1 MILKK
6 LTIQNFLS
14 IKSITLNLENQGL
27 VLLKGRNM
35 DNESLN
41 NNGAGKSSIIEALV
55 YCLYGRTLRGLKGD
69 AVVHRIPGKNMK
81 IWLDLVDDNGDVYR
95 IARYRKHSTNKNK
108 SMLYRN
114 GKDITPKSESDFNAY
129 VADLL
134 QADYL
139 TFTSSLLYSAESFK
153 FTSATDAEM
162 KNTFD
167 IMLGL
172 DIYQKCLEIARN
184 RLKAVESELST
195 AKWRIDD
202 REAKIADLEQQ
213 IEDAQEEKSKWDK
226 AVQEKRK
233 TLQHRLDSE
242 KAQLEQE
249 QEELSEFEKKLDQ
262 LQQEKE
268 NAERL
273 LGSIRKKLKD
283 LEKLKSALQ
292 ETKDDIQEQ
301 ERIIRKYNGVI
312 DETSE
317 SIEFYNQTIEKLRKK
332 IDSLVYDKAQLDVK
346 IGQPCP
352 TCGQPMTEQSIEP
365 ARAEYDS
372 QIQDIE
378 TKIEGYQE
386 KIERAGQDIVSAQK
400 AIQEAE
406 AEIQELNE
414 TVVEFQGLIDRSK
427 KLVEEKDKYD
437 QSLQKAQE
445 AYYEQSSAVKTQKS
459 SISQRKQ
466 SIKRTEQDIS
476 ELSKNNPYGEIL
488 AKYTAEKS
496 KCEKEVQETKSGIQ
510 SKLDEQDCLKFWEQA
525 YSNQGIKSYILD
537 DITPFLNRRVNKYLS
552 KLTSGHI
559 EVKFNTQTTLKSGET
574 REKFSI
580 DISNQ
585 DGGQEYS
592 ANSGGERKR
601 IDLSINLALQDLVAS
616 RSNKRINIAIFD
628 EVFDAL
634 DEIGVEKVIELL
646 QELSSEKSTI
656 LVVSHNQ
663 HLQSYFTNVVTV
675 VKKDGFS
682 TLSDE
687 SEEDSSQG
695 IMSE

>member
-1 MILKK
+1 MILKR

-14 IKSITLNLENQGL
+14 IKSINLDLENRGL
-27 VLLKGRNM
+27 VLLKGRNL

-69 AVVHRIPGKNMK
+69 AVVHKIPGKNMK
-81 IWLDLVDDNGDVYR
+81 IWLDLIDDNGDTYR

-108 SMLYRN
+108 SILYRN

-162 KNTFD
+162 KSTFD

-172 DIYQKCLEIARN
+172 DVYQKCLEIARN

-202 REAKIADLEQQ
+202 RKAKISDLERQ
-213 IEDAQEEKSKWDK
+213 IEDAQEEKSEWDK
-226 AVQEKRK
+226 AIQEKRK
-233 TLQHRLDSE
+233 ALQERLSSE
-242 KAQLEQE
+242 KSLLSKEKKELKKFEETLEQ
-249 QEELSEFEKKLDQ
+249 LK
-262 LQQEKE
+262 QEKDA
-268 NAERL
+268 AEKL
-273 LGSIRKKLKD
+273 LASTRKKLKE
-283 LEKLKSALQ
+283 LEQLKSVLQ
-292 ETKDDIQEQ
+292 DTKDDIQEQ
-301 ERIIRKYNGVI
+301 ERIIRKYQRVI

-317 SIEFYNQTIEKLRKK
+317 SIESYNQTIEKLRKK
-332 IDSLVYDKAQLDVK
+332 IDSLVHDKSQLDVK
-346 IGQPCP
+346 VGQPCP
-352 TCGQPMTEQSIEP
+352 TCGQPMTEQSVEP
-365 ARAEYDS
+365 ARAEYDA
-372 QIQDIE
+372 QIQDVE
-378 TKIEGYQE
+378 TKIEGYQG
-386 KIERAGQDIVSAQK
+386 KIERAGQDIVSSQK

-406 AEIQELNE
+406 SEIQELSD
-414 TVVEFQGLIDRSK
+414 TVEEFQGLINRSQ
-427 KLVEEKDKYD
+427 KLIDEKDECERKVQD
-437 QSLQKAQE
+437 AQE
-445 AYYEQSSAVKTQKS
+445 TYYEQSSTIKAQKS
-459 SISQRKQ
+459 SIIQREQ
-466 SIKRTEQDIS
+466 TIKRLEQDIS
-476 ELSKNNPYGEIL
+476 ELSENNPYVDII
-488 AKYTAEKS
+488 AKYAAEKS
-496 KCEKEVQETKSGIQ
+496 KCEKDIQETKAGIQ
-510 SKLDEQDCLKFWEQA
+510 SKLEEQECLKFWEQA
-525 YSNQGIKSYILD
+525 YSNKGIKSFILD

-559 EVKFNTQTTLKSGET
+559 EVKFNTQTTLKSGEV

-601 IDLSINLALQDLVAS
+601 IDLAINLALQDLVAS
-616 RSNKRINIAIFD
+616 RSSKRINIAIWD

-634 DEIGVEKVIELL
+634 DETGIEKVIELL
-646 QELSSEKSTI
+646 QELSQEKSTI

-663 HLQSYFTNVVTV
+663 HLQSYFTNVITV

-682 TLSDE
+682 TLSDDSEE
-687 SEEDSSQG
+687 SEIQET
-695 IMSE
+695 MSE